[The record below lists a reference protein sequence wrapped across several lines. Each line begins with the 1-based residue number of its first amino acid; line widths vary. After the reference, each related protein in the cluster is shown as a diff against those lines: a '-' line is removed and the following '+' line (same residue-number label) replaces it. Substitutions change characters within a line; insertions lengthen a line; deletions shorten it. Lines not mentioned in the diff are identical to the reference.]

1 MNILYPAFVM
11 FALTMF
17 VQFRLG
23 ALRFAAVKKG
33 EIDPRFYKTYQGA
46 EEPEK
51 LRVHTRH
58 LVNLYEAPVLFYA
71 IVIIAFATGQSGW
84 LPQLLAWLYVALRIV
99 HSFVHLGSN
108 KVLLRF
114 RLFVLSLAVL
124 IAMWISVFASLLIS

>member
-1 MNILYPAFVM
+1 MNILFPAFLM
-11 FALTMF
+11 FALTMV

-23 ALRFAAVKKG
+23 ALRFAAVRKG
-33 EIDPRFYKTYQGA
+33 EIDPRFYKAYQGA

-51 LRVHTRH
+51 LRVHARH

-114 RLFVLSLAVL
+114 RLFATSLAIL
-124 IAMWISVFASLLIS
+124 MALWISVFAGLLIN

>member
-1 MNILYPAFVM
+1 MNILYPALVM
-11 FALTMF
+11 FALTMV

-23 ALRFAAVKKG
+23 VLRFAAIKNG
-33 EIDPRFYKTYQGA
+33 EIDPRFYKTYQGM
-46 EEPEK
+46 EEPER

-71 IVIIAFATGQSGW
+71 IVIIAVATEQSGW

>member
-1 MNILYPAFVM
+1 MNILFPAFVM

-17 VQFRLG
+17 VQYRLG
-23 ALRFAAVKKG
+23 ALRFAAVKNG

-51 LRVHTRH
+51 LRVHARH

-84 LPQLLAWLYVALRIV
+84 LPQLLAWLYVALRIA

-108 KVLLRF
+108 KVMLRF

-124 IAMWISVFASLLIS
+124 IATWISVFASLLIR